1 MISRNRGE
9 KKREQGNNVILKTK
23 HKKEKEETKEIFHKI
38 WIKIICEK
46 NLRYPPRPTG
56 LKSEK

>member
-23 HKKEKEETKEIFHKI
+23 HKKVKEE
-38 WIKIICEK
+38 
-46 NLRYPPRPTG
+46 N
-56 LKSEK
+56 